1 LKVDPKHQRSPMVKL
16 LGSKAHRLGN
26 PIPFEQRIFKCV
38 LCSDHFYFT
47 EEVKGDKTCKNCR
60 AKNRSY
66 SPEAQPSD
74 TGPVAHVDG
83 DPSISFTRDGDFGDE
98 MGDV

>member
-1 LKVDPKHQRSPMVKL
+1 MQRACQCGL
-16 LGSKAHRLGN
+16 
-26 PIPFEQRIFKCV
+26 
-38 LCSDHFYFT
+38 DH
-47 EEVKGDKTCKNCR
+47 DKTCKNCR

-66 SPEAQPSD
+66 SPEAQPADEGSRMD
-74 TGPVAHVDG
+74 VAS